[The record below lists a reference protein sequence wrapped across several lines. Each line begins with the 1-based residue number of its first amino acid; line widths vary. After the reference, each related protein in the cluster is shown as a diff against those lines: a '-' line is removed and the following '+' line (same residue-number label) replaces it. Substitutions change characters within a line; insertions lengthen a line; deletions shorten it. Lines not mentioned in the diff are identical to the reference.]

1 MTKNKYWH
9 KPTLES
15 LTSTLYDMKK
25 LCEKNGVSKLA
36 MPKIGCGLDKLDW
49 KDIKQQIMC
58 CFQDTDIEI
67 LVCIKE

>member
-1 MTKNKYWH
+1 M
-9 KPTLES
+9 
-15 LTSTLYDMKK
+15 TSTLYDMKK
-25 LCEKNGVSKLA
+25 LYEKNGVSKLA

-49 KDIKQQIMC
+49 KDVKQQIMY